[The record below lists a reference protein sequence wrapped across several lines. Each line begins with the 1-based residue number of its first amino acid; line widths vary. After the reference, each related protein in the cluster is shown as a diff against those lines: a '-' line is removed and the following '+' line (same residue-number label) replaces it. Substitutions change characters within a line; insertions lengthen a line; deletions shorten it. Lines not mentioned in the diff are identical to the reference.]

1 MARNTAL
8 KIIILHLAA
17 LAVVALLQGCGKA
30 DPTNVP
36 PNAVEFT
43 PIQVTPSGGIVIYM
57 RRYRDPSTG
66 ICYLIFHSNRGIE
79 VVETVCAED

>member
-1 MARNTAL
+1 MARDIAL
-8 KIIILHLAA
+8 RIIILHLAA
-17 LAVVALLQGCGKA
+17 LAVVALLHGCGKA

-36 PNAVEFT
+36 PNSVEFT

-57 RRYRDPSTG
+57 TRYRDPSTG
-66 ICYLIFHSNRGIE
+66 ICYLIFHDNQSLE

>member
-1 MARNTAL
+1 MARNMAL

-17 LAVVALLQGCGKA
+17 LAVVALLHGCGKA

-36 PNAVEFT
+36 PNSVEFT
-43 PIQVTPSGGIVIYM
+43 PVQVTPSGIVIYM

-66 ICYLIFHSNRGIE
+66 ICYLIFHDNQGFE